1 VRRHDSPDRRHPP
14 GRALLQ
20 VSQPLPGGHSFSAVG
35 LGALPQ
41 SLSHIHV
48 STPDQADL
56 IGFFQGLPEGR
67 KRRGI
72 RYPQWF
78 LLLLAILGVYCF
90 AEG

>member
-1 VRRHDSPDRRHPP
+1 MTHQIDDTRQAGP
-14 GRALLQ
+14 AA
-20 VSQPLPGGHSFSAVG
+20 SQPASPWRPLFFRGWLGRIASELVPHSC
-35 LGALPQ
+35 
-41 SLSHIHV
+41 

>member
-1 VRRHDSPDRRHPP
+1 VRRHDVTRSTTPARQ
-14 GRALLQ
+14 GLLQ

-56 IGFFQGLPEGR
+56 IGFFQGLPEDR